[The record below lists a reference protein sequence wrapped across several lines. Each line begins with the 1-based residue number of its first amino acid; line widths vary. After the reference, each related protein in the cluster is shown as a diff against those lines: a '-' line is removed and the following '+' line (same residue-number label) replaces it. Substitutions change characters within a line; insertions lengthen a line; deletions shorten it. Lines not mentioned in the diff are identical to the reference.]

1 MVPTTYRKEV
11 YMYELLT
18 TDGRETGRNWK
29 PSALRK
35 EGWVPGVIYGKGTE
49 PVHFKVPAMKLK
61 KFLHHSGK
69 VFEVEVTGY
78 GKHLVNVQDIQWDH
92 FGDTM
97 IHVAFHKLQANQKT
111 KVTVPIH
118 WVGEAPG
125 HKAGGVV
132 NHAYNEIELYGLPKD
147 IPEYYEVNVDTL
159 EMNANFHL
167 DELTPPAGCTFTD
180 KDNPVIVSCHPP
192 KKVEETKEEVTPEV
206 IGEAPTA
213 SDEEKSAA

>member
-1 MVPTTYRKEV
+1 
-11 YMYELLT
+11 MYELLT

-61 KFLHHSGK
+61 KFLGRSGK

-97 IHVAFHKLQANQKT
+97 MHVAFHKLQANQKT

-118 WVGEAPG
+118 WAGEAPG

-147 IPEYYEVNVDTL
+147 FPEYYEVNVDTL
-159 EMNANFHL
+159 EMNGNIHL
-167 DELTPPAGCTFTD
+167 EDLTPPRGCEFTNT
-180 KDNPVIVSCHPP
+180 DNPVIVSCHPP
-192 KKVEETKEEVTPEV
+192 KKVEETTEEVAPEV
-206 IGEAPTA
+206 IGEATPEEATTT
-213 SDEEKSAA
+213 DEEKSAA

>member
-1 MVPTTYRKEV
+1 
-11 YMYELLT
+11 MYELLT

-35 EGWVPGVIYGKGTE
+35 EGWVPGVIYGRGTE

-147 IPEYYEVNVDTL
+147 ITEYYEVNVDTL

>member
-1 MVPTTYRKEV
+1 
-11 YMYELLT
+11 MYELLT

-97 IHVAFHKLQANQKT
+97 IHVALHKLQANKKT
-111 KVTVPIH
+111 RVSVPIH

-147 IPEYYEVNVDTL
+147 IPEYYEVYVDTL
-159 EMNANFHL
+159 EMNGNFHL

-192 KKVEETKEEVTPEV
+192 KKVEETTEEVTPEV
-206 IGEAPTA
+206 IGEAPAA
-213 SDEEKSAA
+213 SDDEKSAA